1 MHLILQHSK
10 KWSLRILA
18 QLGVVHNDSQ
28 NISVIPLIERIKVAL
43 AAFTTIFIVTT
54 ISTQIQDSNASL
66 ILLGSMGASAVI
78 IFALPSSPLAK
89 PWSFLVGHTVA
100 ATLGITMTMVLS
112 DFVLLASATIGIVL
126 MLMYIFECMH
136 PPAAATAL
144 VPVIGSRNMD
154 IGYEL
159 LMPVML
165 NLLVSLILNRWV
177 LRRKPSALPE
187 RFDPVHLHNDQSPLK
202 RLGLQ
207 QEDLMQAINSFDT
220 VLAVSEQDLEQ
231 IYQQAQ
237 RHAYQRRS
245 GEVLSRD
252 IIRTM

>member
-89 PWSFLVGHTVA
+89 PWSFLVGHTVD
-100 ATLGITMTMVLS
+100 ATLGMTMVLS

-136 PPAAATAL
+136 PSAAATAL

-165 NLLVSLILNRWV
+165 NLLVFLVVSLILNRWV
-177 LRRKPSALPE
+177 LY
-187 RFDPVHLHNDQSPLK
+187 
-202 RLGLQ
+202 
-207 QEDLMQAINSFDT
+207 
-220 VLAVSEQDLEQ
+220 
-231 IYQQAQ
+231 YQCCTF
-237 RHAYQRRS
+237 S
-245 GEVLSRD
+245 VK
-252 IIRTM
+252 